1 MSKLLTLFQAVKE
14 ESLTKDQIESYH
26 KELSE
31 LYALMHIEL
40 GEIKKRKGM
49 YMLPN
54 PELSGVAINRKWAGT
69 NDGQREIELKSYI
82 KATSTILSSLRS
94 RLFGQY

>member
-1 MSKLLTLFQAVKE
+1 MKLLELFKAVKE
-14 ESLTKDQIESYH
+14 VNLTKDKLEDYH

-31 LYALMHIEL
+31 LYALMHLEL

-54 PELSGVAINRKWAGT
+54 PELSGVAIMRKWNAT
-69 NDGQREIELKSYI
+69 TDGQREIELKSYI
-82 KATSTILSSLRS
+82 KATSTILSSLKS
-94 RLFGQY
+94 RLFLTY

>member
-1 MSKLLTLFQAVKE
+1 MSKLLSLFEAVKE
-14 ESLTKDQIESYH
+14 EGLTKDRLENYH

-31 LYALMHIEL
+31 LYAQMHIEL
-40 GEIKKRKGM
+40 GEVKKRKGM

-69 NDGQREIELKSYI
+69 SDGQREIELKSYI
-82 KATSTILSSLRS
+82 KATSTILSSIKS
-94 RLFGQY
+94 RLFSVY